1 LYVVLGLGH
10 EHTKKVTP
18 EGLVVIDFK
27 TDQLTAEQL
36 PERADLY
43 RPQLDLYA
51 KAAAAILK
59 TPSAAKYLYFLGLRV
74 AVQVR

>member
-1 LYVVLGLGH
+1 MYVVLGFGH

-36 PERADLY
+36 SERADLY

-59 TPSAAKYLYFLGLRV
+59 FPTTTKWLYFLTPAA
-74 AVQVR
+74 AVEV